1 MRRLLQVH
9 SISGN
14 RADGSPGSPKCPLPT
29 FMLPGPRLLWLD
41 PRGDTQTCPAP
52 AAEGCEEGVRLLG
65 SEVRLENLS
74 HFFVAFFFFN
84 VCGCVLFC
92 FLIWKETLSLWLLLL
107 LVMGVFTE
115 IRPLCPPGGGWQPAS
130 APTHLARLSGLDLYM
145 LMGPACPSLFVMIC
159 GCIYMQILTTC
170 C

>member
-74 HFFVAFFFFN
+74 HFFVAFFFFLT
-84 VCGCVLFC
+84 CVVVFC
-92 FLIWKETLSLWLLLL
+92 F
-107 LVMGVFTE
+107 VF
-115 IRPLCPPGGGWQPAS
+115 
-130 APTHLARLSGLDLYM
+130 
-145 LMGPACPSLFVMIC
+145 
-159 GCIYMQILTTC
+159 
-170 C
+170 